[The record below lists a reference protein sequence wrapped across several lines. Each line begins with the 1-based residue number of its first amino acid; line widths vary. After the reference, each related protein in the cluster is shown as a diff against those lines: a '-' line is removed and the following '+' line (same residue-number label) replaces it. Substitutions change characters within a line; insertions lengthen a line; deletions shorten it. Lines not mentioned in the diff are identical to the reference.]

1 MALVQGRACCCASLI
16 VARKVVRTASYLNP
30 LVHTERSRSR
40 RRPHHITSGHTLGQ
54 AVADPDEGGGTS
66 TIDRPDL
73 LRENRG
79 TINLTEAGFGGTEQK
94 PDKKL
99 GGGNYRVILLDDP
112 KHTEELV
119 VQAITTVLPGTEVNH
134 AKNCFVT
141 SRKLGA
147 AIIISC
153 LKEHA
158 EFYGEQIFKMG
169 CRTKIE
175 PDTATI

>member
-1 MALVQGRACCCASLI
+1 MFGLCTG
-16 VARKVVRTASYLNP
+16 
-30 LVHTERSRSR
+30 
-40 RRPHHITSGHTLGQ
+40 
-54 AVADPDEGGGTS
+54 

-73 LRENRG
+73 LREG
-79 TINLTEAGFGGTEQK
+79 SSIINLTDAGFGSVETKE
-94 PDKKL
+94 DKKL

-119 VQAITTVLPGTEVNH
+119 VHAITTVLPGTDVNH

-141 SRKLGA
+141 SRELGA

-153 LKEHA
+153 LREHA
-158 EFYGEQIFKMG
+158 EFYGEQIFKLG